1 MNARAA
7 FLLAC
12 VLALIPAL
20 ATPAG
25 NDSPAGRLPL
35 AYLIEPG
42 ARPWTGRLRAVGW
55 QASLAA
61 TDNDRQPLSG
71 LWEAGALLDAR
82 QPASRRIY
90 TSLQA
95 AMPQPERL
103 AALQWP
109 DLDESMR
116 ERLDARQLA
125 WLRGDNASPAL
136 RPRDTRLA
144 SARGARVLVV
154 APPIWRPGQTG
165 QPGHAQFRER
175 HAQRPHMAWIGTV
188 DGQLHG
194 FDAISGEE
202 RAVYLPRTLL
212 PLAAAMADPK
222 APVAPNPC
230 PRPEST
236 DAVVDGAWRTL
247 LLCAFRGGPEDI
259 AGVFALDITEPE
271 AALPLRLLWEHAATP
286 ALPLAGIG
294 PVRTAALG
302 DGHAQ
307 RWHAVTL
314 LAPPAEPGL
323 ALLPLDTAAA
333 PRRVLR
339 VAAQGC
345 DGGLSTAALRA
356 VTVATAFD
364 GTALAA
370 YATDEAGQLWR
381 FALSDVLRQPA
392 PPATCLHRLRSGP
405 GVAEPAPPV
414 VIGTPAQP
422 LVVYGAGNELA
433 AVADGTQSA
442 GQPASIEARAQ
453 GEGFVLQAA
462 PGQRPA
468 AQTLGWHLVLP
479 DAGEQVEHVSLAS
492 PGYLVFVTRLP
503 DGRQRTYLVLAASG
517 ESAGRKAD
525 GAPVLP
531 FVTGLVSG
539 TADASAPTLTREAL
553 PGITPQ
559 AGSAGRE
566 VYALALWTLKDGAAT
581 RLAQVVASRR
591 TGRLSWRELAGPA
604 KETAP

>member
-7 FLLAC
+7 LLLAC

-20 ATPAG
+20 AIPAG
-25 NDSPAGRLPL
+25 NDRTAGRLPV

-55 QASLAA
+55 QASLLA
-61 TDNDRQPLSG
+61 TDDDRQPLSG

-95 AMPQPERL
+95 AIPQPERL

-109 DLDESMR
+109 ELDEAMR
-116 ERLDARQLA
+116 ERLDTQQLA
-125 WLRGDNASPAL
+125 WLRGDNANPAL

-144 SARGARVLVV
+144 SARGAHVLVV
-154 APPIWRPGQTG
+154 APPAWQPG
-165 QPGHAQFRER
+165 QPGHASFRVR
-175 HAQRPHMAWIGTV
+175 YAQRPHLAWIGTV

-194 FDAISGEE
+194 FDAITGEE
-202 RAVYLPRTLL
+202 RAAYLPRTLL

-236 DAVVDGAWRTL
+236 DAVVGGVWRTL

-259 AGVFALDITEPE
+259 AGVFALDITEPD
-271 AALPLRLLWEHAATP
+271 AAPPLRLLWEHAAT
-286 ALPLAGIG
+286 AESPLAGTG
-294 PVRTAALG
+294 PVRAAALG

-307 RWHAVTL
+307 RWHAVAL

-323 ALLPLDTAAA
+323 ALLPLDTPAA
-333 PRRVLR
+333 PWRMLR

-345 DGGLSTAALRA
+345 DGKLATAALRT

-370 YATDEAGQLWR
+370 YATDDAGQLWR
-381 FALSDVLRQPA
+381 FALGDVLRQTA

-405 GVAEPAPPV
+405 GVVEPASPV
-414 VIGTPAQP
+414 VLGTPAQP

-433 AVADGTQSA
+433 AVADGSHAA

-453 GEGFVLQAA
+453 GDGFVLQAM
-462 PGQRPA
+462 PGTNPSG
-468 AQTLGWHLVLP
+468 QTVGWHLVLP
-479 DAGEQVEHVSLAS
+479 DAGELVEHVSLAS

-517 ESAGRKAD
+517 ESVGRNAD
-525 GAPVLP
+525 GAPLLP
-531 FVTGLVSG
+531 FVTGQVSG
-539 TADASAPTLTREAL
+539 TADASAPILTREPL
-553 PGITPQ
+553 PGTAPQ

-566 VYALALWTLKDGAAT
+566 VQAVASWALKDGVAT
-581 RLAQVVASRR
+581 RLAHVVASRR
-591 TGRLSWRELAGPA
+591 TGRLAWRELTGPA